1 MSAII
6 LPVILLMITV
16 LLISLTLII
25 YYYRIRKAV
34 NRKPVSGK
42 RTPTAKLDNDVVF
55 NIRYNDTNQ
64 QISCSQF
71 TSFPLPT
78 ILENQVSDGT
88 NDQDYTAM
96 HSSCNHI
103 YEDATKI

>member
-1 MSAII
+1 MSTIV
-6 LPVILLMITV
+6 LPIILLMIIV
-16 LLISLTLII
+16 LLISLTLIF
-25 YYYRIRKAV
+25 YYYKIRKAV

-42 RTPTAKLDNDVVF
+42 RTSTAKLDNDVVF
-55 NIRYNDTNQ
+55 NISQ